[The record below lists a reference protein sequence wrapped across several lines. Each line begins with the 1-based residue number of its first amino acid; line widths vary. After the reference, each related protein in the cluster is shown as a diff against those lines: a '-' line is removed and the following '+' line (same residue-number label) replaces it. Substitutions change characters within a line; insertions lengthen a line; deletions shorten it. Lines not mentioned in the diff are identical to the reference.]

1 VVPNFVVQWGM
12 HGDPE
17 VMKKWIDATIA
28 DDPVVETN
36 GRGTVTF
43 AKTNSPNSRSV
54 QLFVNLRDNP
64 RLDGMGFAPIGRVV
78 EGMEAVEAINPEYGE
93 APNQG
98 KIFESGNEY
107 LQKQFPNLTYIQ
119 RARVAD

>member
-1 VVPNFVVQWGM
+1 MVRSFVVQWGM

-43 AKTNSPNSRSV
+43 AKTNSPNSRSTQV
-54 QLFVNLRDNP
+54 FINLRDNP
-64 RLDGMGFAPIGRVV
+64 RLDGMGFAPIGKVV
-78 EGMEAVEAINPEYGE
+78 EGMETVEAINSEYGE
-93 APNQG
+93 GPQQG
-98 KIFESGNEY
+98 KIYERGNEY
-107 LQKQFPNLTYIQ
+107 LTKMYPNLTYIQ
-119 RARVAD
+119 KAQVAD